1 MKFLT
6 SLLPGHEQIES
17 NELALL
23 RFKADAYDRIDNEL
37 NRGLAYTHR
46 IKMSVNDQ
54 YYDGM
59 ESAYVNIYKELRKN
73 ELREGKDHRNVQSV
87 QTGSDDLPW

>member
-6 SLLPGHEQIES
+6 NLLPGHEQIES
-17 NELALL
+17 EELKLL
-23 RFKADAYDRIDNEL
+23 RFKADAYDRIDDEL

-46 IKMSVNDQ
+46 IKLSISDR

-59 ESAYVNIYKELRKN
+59 ESAYVNIYRELRKN
-73 ELREGKDHRNVQSV
+73 ELQEGKDRRNLQSV
-87 QTGSDDLPW
+87 QTGSDNLPW